1 MEEEKM
7 FKVKLLFNEEQM
19 EVSINSQ
26 YEYFFNTICN
36 IFRISL
42 DQLENIIVSYKDSDE
57 DDVILSN
64 REDYNI
70 FFEQVSQ
77 NQVDNFKI
85 SLKEDSDLDQD
96 KLLINLLNYQDEH
109 GLENNINRNNID
121 NNYDEIE
128 ERNHNYEENN
138 DEVNINYDMDN
149 QNKVNKDIP
158 IDDII
163 FDYKCNSCGLY
174 PIVCKLFYCSK
185 CSFYLCEECKQ
196 KGVQHEHE
204 LLSIESREVL
214 RNIKEEE
221 NEEIEKKQEE
231 AKKLMEREKFQQN
244 QPNQRIKNDFN
255 NYHYPNNPQIHPGVH
270 LGFRYRGNRRFYYIN
285 NNYPINPNVHH
296 CPNIPYHQNIPYN
309 SNINN
314 NLNFDYNNLNFD
326 YNCPNYPNFQQINN
340 NYDEYQRYYNK
351 YY

>member
-7 FKVKLLFNEEQM
+7 FKVKLLFNEEQI
-19 EVSINSQ
+19 EVLINSQ

-85 SLKEDSDLDQD
+85 SLKEDSDLDQN

-109 GLENNINRNNID
+109 GLENDINRNNID

-128 ERNHNYEENN
+128 ERNHNFEENN
-138 DEVNINYDMDN
+138 NNEDNINYDMDN
-149 QNKVNKDIP
+149 HNKINEDIP

-163 FDYKCNSCGLY
+163 FDYKCNICGIH

-185 CSFYLCEECKQ
+185 CNFYLCDECKQ
-196 KGVQHEHE
+196 KGVQHKRE
-204 LLSIESREVL
+204 LLNIESREVL
-214 RNIKEEE
+214 R
-221 NEEIEKKQEE
+221 
-231 AKKLMEREKFQQN
+231 
-244 QPNQRIKNDFN
+244 
-255 NYHYPNNPQIHPGVH
+255 
-270 LGFRYRGNRRFYYIN
+270 
-285 NNYPINPNVHH
+285 
-296 CPNIPYHQNIPYN
+296 
-309 SNINN
+309 
-314 NLNFDYNNLNFD
+314 
-326 YNCPNYPNFQQINN
+326 
-340 NYDEYQRYYNK
+340 
-351 YY
+351 

>member
-7 FKVKLLFNEEQM
+7 FKVKLLFNEEQI
-19 EVSINSQ
+19 EVLINSQ

-109 GLENNINRNNID
+109 GLENDINRNNID

-128 ERNHNYEENN
+128 ERNQNYEENN
-138 DEVNINYDMDN
+138 NNEDNINYDMNN
-149 QNKVNKDIP
+149 QNKVNEDIP

-163 FDYKCNSCGLY
+163 FDYKCNSCGIH
-174 PIVCKLFYCSK
+174 PIVCKLFYCNK
-185 CSFYLCEECKQ
+185 CGFYLCDECKQ

-204 LLSIESREVL
+204 LLNIESREVL
-214 RNIKEEE
+214 RYIQEE
-221 NEEIEKKQEE
+221 NKEIEKKHDETQKLLE
-231 AKKLMEREKFQQN
+231 KKLQQN
-244 QPNQRIKNDFN
+244 QRINNNVN
-255 NYHYPNNPQIHPGVH
+255 NYNYPNNPQINSGVH
-270 LGFRYRGNRRFYYIN
+270 LGYRDCEGRRFYYIN
-285 NNYPINPNVHH
+285 NNPINPNVDH
-296 CPNIPYHQNIPYN
+296 CPNIPYN
-309 SNINN
+309 SNFPCNPNANN
-314 NLNFDYNNLNFD
+314 NLHFN
-326 YNCPNYPNFQQINN
+326 YNCPNDPNFQQVNN
-340 NYDEYQRYYNK
+340 NYDEYQKYYNC